1 MSQNPTTS
9 RRDTFLALARRFCL
23 EQITPEIVGEGDLN
37 RPRPPGIEVASGG
50 GRRLAKDP
58 TKGDELFSK
67 GRFMM
72 LDEDK
77 KKERERESYV
87 QALPGKRIL
96 LADDDPDLRALLAAS
111 LRRAGYA
118 VLTGASGREVLNLF
132 SSASLRAIPAPDV
145 IVLDIRMPTHSGLEL
160 LVALRLAE
168 WDVPVILITGFGDEI
183 THARAKEFGAFE
195 LLDKPL
201 RSAAL
206 LDAIKRALATTSAGK
221 LNHD

>member
-1 MSQNPTTS
+1 
-9 RRDTFLALARRFCL
+9 
-23 EQITPEIVGEGDLN
+23 
-37 RPRPPGIEVASGG
+37 
-50 GRRLAKDP
+50 
-58 TKGDELFSK
+58 
-67 GRFMM
+67 
-72 LDEDK
+72 DEDK

-206 LDAIKRALATTSAGK
+206 LDAIKRALATNSSGK